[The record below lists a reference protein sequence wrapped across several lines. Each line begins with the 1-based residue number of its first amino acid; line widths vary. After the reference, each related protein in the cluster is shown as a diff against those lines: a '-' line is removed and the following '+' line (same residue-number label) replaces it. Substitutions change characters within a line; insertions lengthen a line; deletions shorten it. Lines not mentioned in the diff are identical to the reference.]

1 MAQLEGRPG
10 LGYAGAP
17 SRDGRTSEPG
27 LATALF
33 PRNLDSVQKLFVIL
47 AVLFALLLPTAAR
60 AQTAPEA
67 PGAAP
72 TAAPLPQSEAELA
85 RGLPILRIVVAGNRR
100 ITPEDVVTY
109 LRERTGQEFSPEV
122 LTQDVRE
129 LYASGF
135 FDDIEVDLERLQEGV
150 VLRFVVRERP
160 SVNAVTFEGNS
171 EIDKDDLKEG
181 VELKANTI
189 LSPPA
194 IRRSIQKI
202 RDMYAEKGYFLAEVG
217 SETVPQ
223 KNNEVEVK
231 FKIREQGQVSVKR
244 VTFIGN
250 ESISTDELRSL
261 MFIGNPGLLAF
272 GSGGP
277 FRQDAFERDIAVI
290 SAMYYD
296 RGFLAVSVSTPRV
309 MLTPDRTGIE
319 IAITIDE
326 GPRYKIRQLRVY
338 ERGEGGKEVEP
349 IGGRRNLR
357 MMVRAKA
364 GDYFN
369 RAALLEDLQ
378 AIRTLYR
385 DNGYANVDANPQTQL
400 DPATNE
406 VDVFVPVERGPL
418 VHFERIEVRGNGKT
432 RDKVIRRELEVYEG
446 GQFHETKLDKS
457 KRRVTALGY
466 FERVD
471 VSMEQGSAPDKMNV
485 YIEVAE
491 RPTGTFQVGAGFSSV
506 ENFIATA
513 QIQQAN
519 LFGNG
524 QSLSLQGQF
533 SSLRQL
539 VNIHFFEPYFLDS
552 KFNASIDLYDQQ
564 RYYRDF
570 AQASLGGGLTFGY
583 PLIEPELYA
592 SLSYTGEQDTVS
604 TDRAP
609 PLLGTSTSISVFQRL
624 PLANLFNDGFTSSL
638 RPGLTYD
645 TRDNRLFPTKGV
657 YVAASTEFAG
667 KYLGSENEFIRH
679 KITGRF
685 YYPLFWNFVLKLNTE
700 FGHVTSPSNDGVP
713 IFARFFLGGI
723 YDLRGFD
730 FRSVGPRLP
739 LTNST
744 DPNSLPIPNG
754 ANIGGNLQYFQNL
767 ELEFPIVESVGLKGV
782 LFTDAG
788 NAWNLEQNYCK
799 AASGIVNEVTSPC
812 FHGISSLARLR
823 TSYGFG
829 FRWFSPLGP
838 LRFEWG
844 YPFKPLSYEQA
855 SQFEFTIG
863 NFF

>member
-1 MAQLEGRPG
+1 MLKHFV
-10 LGYAGAP
+10 
-17 SRDGRTSEPG
+17 TF
-27 LATALF
+27 LA
-33 PRNLDSVQKLFVIL
+33 
-47 AVLFALLLPTAAR
+47 LFALLLPTRVR
-60 AQTAPEA
+60 AQEAESSAP
-67 PGAAP
+67 PQS
-72 TAAPLPQSEAELA
+72 TTPLPQSEAELA

-129 LYASGF
+129 LYGSGF
-135 FDDIEVDLERLQEGV
+135 FDDIEVDLERLEEGV

-160 SVNAVTFEGNS
+160 SVSAVTFEGNS
-171 EIDKDDLKEG
+171 EIEKDDLKEG

-202 RDMYAEKGYFLAEVG
+202 RDMYAEKGYFLAEVE

-261 MFIGNPGLLAF
+261 MFIGNPGILAF

-290 SAMYYD
+290 SALYYD
-296 RGFLAVSVSTPRV
+296 RGFLAVQVSTPRV

-319 IAITIDE
+319 ITITIDE

-357 MMVRAKA
+357 MMVRAKS

-378 AIRTLYR
+378 ALRTLYR
-385 DNGYANVDANPQTQL
+385 DHGYANVDANPQTQL

-406 VDVFVPVERGPL
+406 VDVIVPVERGPL
-418 VHFERIEVRGNGKT
+418 VHFERIEMRGNAKT

-446 GQFHETKLDKS
+446 GLFHETKLDKS

-552 KFNASIDLYDQQ
+552 KFNTSVDLYDQQ

-570 AQASLGGGLTFGY
+570 AQSSIGGSLTLGY

-592 SLSYTGEQDTVS
+592 SISYTGEVDKVS
-604 TDRAP
+604 TDQQP
-609 PLLGTSTSISVFQRL
+609 PLLGTSSYVSVFQRL
-624 PLANLFNDGFTSSL
+624 PLANLFNDGFTSSI

-645 TRDNRLFPTKGV
+645 TRDNRLFPSSGV
-657 YVAASTEFAG
+657 YLAASSELAT
-667 KYLGSENEFIRH
+667 KYLGSENQFIRN
-679 KITGRF
+679 KVTGRF
-685 YYPLFWNFVLKLNTE
+685 YYPLFWGFVAKLNTE
-700 FGHVTSPSNDGVP
+700 FGLVTSPSKEGVP

-723 YDLRGFD
+723 YDLRGFS

-739 LTNST
+739 LTSNTDVNSA
-744 DPNSLPIPNG
+744 PIPDG
-754 ANIGGNLQYFQNL
+754 ANIGGNLQYYQNL
-767 ELEFPIVESVGLKGV
+767 EIEFPIVDSVGLKGV
-782 LFTDAG
+782 IFTDAG
-788 NAWNLEQNYCK
+788 NAWNLEQNYCQGGNVVN
-799 AASGIVNEVTSPC
+799 AATNPC
-812 FHGISSLARLR
+812 FTASSLLNLR

-844 YPFKPLSYEQA
+844 YPFKPLSYEQS

>member
-1 MAQLEGRPG
+1 MRQ
-10 LGYAGAP
+10 
-17 SRDGRTSEPG
+17 
-27 LATALF
+27 
-33 PRNLDSVQKLFVIL
+33 LFVFL
-47 AVLFALLLPTAAR
+47 AALALLLSPLRAA
-60 AQTAPEA
+60 AQTAPDD
-67 PGAAP
+67 P
-72 TAAPLPQSEAELA
+72 TAGVSSAPPLPQGAAELA
-85 RGLPILRIVVAGNRR
+85 RGLPILRIVVSGNRR
-100 ITPEDVVTY
+100 ITSEDVLTY
-109 LRERTGQEFSPEV
+109 LRERPGQEFVPEI

-129 LYASGF
+129 LYGSGF
-135 FDDIEVDLERLQEGV
+135 FDDIEVDLERLEEGV
-150 VLRFVVRERP
+150 VLRFQVRERP
-160 SVNAVTFEGNS
+160 SVSAVKFEGNT
-171 EIDKDDLKEG
+171 EIDDDDLTEAI
-181 VELKANTI
+181 ELKASTI

-194 IRRSIQKI
+194 VRRSIQKI
-202 RDMYAEKGYFLAEVG
+202 RDLYAEKGYFLAEVE

-223 KNNEVEVK
+223 RNNEVEVK
-231 FKIREQGQVSVKR
+231 FKVREQSQVSVKR

-261 MFIGNPGLLAF
+261 MFIGNPGLMSF

-277 FRQDAFERDIAVI
+277 FRQDAFERDVAVI

-296 RGFLAVSVSTPRV
+296 RGFLAVAINTPRV

-319 IAITIDE
+319 IAITIEE
-326 GPRYKIRQLRVY
+326 GPRFKIRQLRVY
-338 ERGEGGKEVEP
+338 ERGEGGQEVEP

-357 MMVRAKA
+357 MMVQAKS

-385 DNGYANVDANPQTQL
+385 DHGYANVDANPQTQL

-406 VDVFVPVERGPL
+406 VDVIVPIERGPL
-418 VHFERIEVRGNGKT
+418 VRFQRIEMRGNGKT
-432 RDKVIRRELEVYEG
+432 RDKVIRRELEIAEG
-446 GQFHETKLDKS
+446 ELFSETKLERS

-471 VSMEQGSAPDKMNV
+471 ISMEQGSAPDKMNV
-485 YIEVAE
+485 YFEVAE

-552 KFNASIDLYDQQ
+552 RFSASIDLYDQQ

-570 AQASLGGGLTFGY
+570 SQASIGGGLTFGY
-583 PLIEPELYA
+583 PLISPELHA
-592 SLSYTGEQDTVS
+592 SIAYTAEMDEVS
-604 TDRAP
+604 TDSQP
-609 PLLGTSTSISVFQRL
+609 PLLGTSSSISVFQRL
-624 PLANLFNDGFTSSL
+624 PLANLFNDGFTSSI
-638 RPGLTYD
+638 RPGLTFD
-645 TRDNRLFPTKGV
+645 TRDNRLFPSSGI
-657 YVAASTEFAG
+657 YLSASTEFAG
-667 KYLGSENEFIRH
+667 SYLGSENEFIRH
-679 KITGRF
+679 KLTGRF
-685 YYPLFWNFVLKLNTE
+685 YYPLPWGFVAKLNSE
-700 FGHVTSPSNDGVP
+700 FGHVTSPSKEGVP

-723 YDLRGFD
+723 YDLRGFE

-739 LTNST
+739 LTSST
-744 DPNSLPIPNG
+744 DPNSPPISNG
-754 ANIGGNLQYFQNL
+754 ANIGGNLQYIQNL
-767 ELEFPIVESVGLKGV
+767 EIEFPIVESVGLKGV
-782 LFTDAG
+782 IFTDAG
-788 NAWNLEQNYCK
+788 NAWNLEENYCK
-799 AASGIVNEVTSPC
+799 AAHGIPHEATSPC
-812 FHGISSLARLR
+812 FDGLSSLARLR
-823 TSYGFG
+823 TSWGFG

-844 YPFKPLSYEQA
+844 YPFKPLPYEDSY
-855 SQFEFTIG
+855 QFEFTIG

>member
-1 MAQLEGRPG
+1 MLLSPRE
-10 LGYAGAP
+10 
-17 SRDGRTSEPG
+17 TSI
-27 LATALF
+27 
-33 PRNLDSVQKLFVIL
+33 SVQKLFVL
-47 AVLFALLLPTAAR
+47 FAAVFALLLPSAAR
-60 AQTAPEA
+60 AQAAPED
-67 PGAAP
+67 PGAAAP
-72 TAAPLPQSEAELA
+72 NAAPLPQSEGELA

-109 LRERTGQEFSPEV
+109 LRERSGQEFSPEV

-129 LYASGF
+129 LYGSGF
-135 FDDIEVDLERLQEGV
+135 FDDIEVDLERLEEGV

-171 EIDKDDLKEG
+171 EIEKDDLKEG

-202 RDMYAEKGYFLAEVG
+202 RDMYAEKGYFLAEVE

-231 FKIREQGQVSVKR
+231 FKIHEQGQVSVKR

-250 ESISTDELRSL
+250 ESIATDELRSL

-277 FRQDAFERDIAVI
+277 FRADAFERDIAVI

-296 RGFLAVSVSTPRV
+296 RGFLAVAVSTPRV

-319 IAITIDE
+319 IAITIEE

-338 ERGEGGKEVEP
+338 ERGEGGKEVDP
-349 IGGRRNLR
+349 IDGRRNLR
-357 MMVRAKA
+357 MMVRAKT

-385 DNGYANVDANPQTQL
+385 DHGYANVDANPQTQL

-406 VDVFVPVERGPL
+406 VDVIVPVERGPL
-418 VHFERIEVRGNGKT
+418 VHFERIEMRGNAKT

-446 GQFHETKLDKS
+446 GLFHETKLDRS

-471 VSMEQGSAPDKMNV
+471 ISMEQGSAPDKMNV

-539 VNIHFFEPYFLDS
+539 VNVHFFEPYFLDS

-570 AQASLGGGLTFGY
+570 SQASLGGGLTFGY

-592 SLSYTGEQDTVS
+592 SISYTGERDTVS
-604 TDRAP
+604 TDRQP
-609 PLLGTSTSISVFQRL
+609 PLLGTSSQISVFQRL
-624 PLANLFNDGFTSSL
+624 PLANLFNDGFTSSI

-645 TRDNRLFPTKGV
+645 TRDNRLFPTSGI
-657 YVAASTEFAG
+657 YLAASTELAG
-667 KYLGSENEFIRH
+667 KYLGSQNEFIRH
-679 KITGRF
+679 KFTGRF
-685 YYPLFWNFVLKLNTE
+685 YYPLFWGFVAKLNTE
-700 FGHVTSPSNDGVP
+700 FGHVTSPSHEGVP

-723 YDLRGFD
+723 YDLRGFE
-730 FRSVGPRLP
+730 FRSIGPRLP
-739 LTNST
+739 LTSST
-744 DPNSLPIPNG
+744 DPNSPPIQNG

-767 ELEFPIVESVGLKGV
+767 EIEFPIVESVGLKGV

-799 AASGIVNEVTSPC
+799 AAQGIVNEVTSPC
-812 FHGISSLARLR
+812 FHGLSSIANLR

>member
-1 MAQLEGRPG
+1 LLLSPRE
-10 LGYAGAP
+10 
-17 SRDGRTSEPG
+17 TSI
-27 LATALF
+27 
-33 PRNLDSVQKLFVIL
+33 SVQKLFVL
-47 AVLFALLLPTAAR
+47 FAALFALLLPTVAR
-60 AQTAPEA
+60 AQAAPEDS
-67 PGAAP
+67 GAAAAAAP
-72 TAAPLPQSEAELA
+72 NAAPLPQSEGELA
-85 RGLPILRIVVAGNRR
+85 RGLPILRIVVTGNRR

-109 LRERTGQEFSPEV
+109 LRERSGQEFSPEV

-129 LYASGF
+129 LYGSGF
-135 FDDIEVDLERLQEGV
+135 FDDIEVDLERLEEGG

-160 SVNAVTFEGNS
+160 SVNAVSFEGNS
-171 EIDKDDLKEG
+171 EIEKDDLKEG
-181 VELKANTI
+181 IELKANTI

-202 RDMYAEKGYFLAEVG
+202 RDMYAEKGFFLAEVE

-231 FKIREQGQVSVKR
+231 FKIHEQGQVSVKR

-250 ESISTDELRSL
+250 ESIATEELRSL

-277 FRQDAFERDIAVI
+277 FRADAFERDIAVI

-296 RGFLAVSVSTPRV
+296 RGFLAVAVSTPRV

-319 IAITIDE
+319 IAITIEE

-357 MMVRAKA
+357 MMVRAKS

-385 DNGYANVDANPQTQL
+385 DHGYANVDANPQTQL

-406 VDVFVPVERGPL
+406 VDVVVPVERGPL
-418 VHFERIEVRGNGKT
+418 VHFERIEMRGNAKT

-446 GQFHETKLDKS
+446 GLFHETKLDRS

-539 VNIHFFEPYFLDS
+539 INVHFFEPYFLDS

-570 AQASLGGGLTFGY
+570 AQASLGGGVTLGY

-592 SLSYTGEQDTVS
+592 SVSYTGERDTVS
-604 TDRAP
+604 TDRQP
-609 PLLGTSTSISVFQRL
+609 PLLGTNSQISVFQRL
-624 PLANLFNDGFTSSL
+624 PLANLFNDGITSSI

-645 TRDNRLFPTKGV
+645 SRDNRLFPTSGI
-657 YVAASTEFAG
+657 YLAASTEFAT
-667 KYLGSENEFIRH
+667 KYLGSQNEFIRH
-679 KITGRF
+679 KFTGRF
-685 YYPLFWNFVLKLNTE
+685 YYPLFWGFVAKLNTE
-700 FGHVTSPSNDGVP
+700 FGHVTSPSSEGVP

-723 YDLRGFD
+723 YDVRGFE
-730 FRSVGPRLP
+730 FRSIGPRLP
-739 LTNST
+739 LTSST
-744 DPNSLPIPNG
+744 DPNSPPIPNG

-767 ELEFPIVESVGLKGV
+767 EIEFPIVESVGLKGV

-799 AASGIVNEVTSPC
+799 AAQGIVNEVTSPC
-812 FHGISSLARLR
+812 FRGLSSLASLR

-844 YPFKPLSYEQA
+844 YPFKRLSYEQA

>member
-1 MAQLEGRPG
+1 MTQLEGRAG

-17 SRDGRTSEPG
+17 PRNRGASAPH
-27 LATALF
+27 LATAVF
-33 PRNLDSVQKLFVIL
+33 PRNLDSVQKLVALL

-60 AQTAPEA
+60 AQGLPEA
-67 PGAAP
+67 PG
-72 TAAPLPQSEAELA
+72 TAQPPAPLPQSEAELA

-129 LYASGF
+129 LYGSGF

-150 VLRFVVRERP
+150 ILRFVVRERP
-160 SVNAVTFEGNS
+160 SVNAVTFEGND

-181 VELKANTI
+181 IELKANTI

-202 RDMYAEKGYFLAEVG
+202 RDMYAEKGYFLAEVE

-250 ESISTDELRSL
+250 ESISTEELRSL

-296 RGFLAVSVSTPRV
+296 RGFLAVAVSTPRV

-319 IAITIDE
+319 ITITIDE

-338 ERGEGGKEVEP
+338 ERGEDGKEVEP

-406 VDVFVPVERGPL
+406 VDVFVPVVRGPL

-432 RDKVIRRELEVYEG
+432 RDKVIRRELEVFEG
-446 GQFHETKLDKS
+446 GLFHETKLDKS

-471 VSMEQGSAPDKMNV
+471 ISMEQGSAPDKMNV
-485 YIEVAE
+485 YVEVAE

-539 VNIHFFEPYFLDS
+539 VNISFFEPYFLDS
-552 KFNASIDLYDQQ
+552 LFNASINLYDQQ

-570 AQASLGGGLTFGY
+570 AQASLGGSVTLGY
-583 PLIEPELYA
+583 PLIAPELYA
-592 SLSYTGEQDTVS
+592 SISYTASRDTVS

-609 PLLGTSTSISVFQRL
+609 PLLGTTSSISVFQRL
-624 PLANLFNDGFTSSL
+624 PLANLFNDGFTSSI
-638 RPGLTYD
+638 RPGLTFD
-645 TRDNRLFPTKGV
+645 TRDNRLFPTKGI
-657 YVAASTEFAG
+657 YVSASTEFAG

-679 KITGRF
+679 KVTGRF
-685 YYPLFWNFVLKLNTE
+685 YYPVFWNFVLKLNTE
-700 FGHVTSPSNDGVP
+700 FGHVTSPSQDGVP

-730 FRSVGPRLP
+730 FRSIGPRLP
-739 LTNST
+739 LTGST
-744 DPNSLPIPNG
+744 DPNSAPITNG
-754 ANIGGNLQYFQNL
+754 ANIGGNLQYYQNL

-788 NAWNLEQNYCK
+788 NAWNLEENYCR

-812 FHGISSLARLR
+812 FHGVSSLKNLR

>member
-1 MAQLEGRPG
+1 VL
-10 LGYAGAP
+10 
-17 SRDGRTSEPG
+17 
-27 LATALF
+27 
-33 PRNLDSVQKLFVIL
+33 KLFVTF
-47 AVLFALLLPTAAR
+47 AALFALLLPTVAR

-67 PGAAP
+67 PGGGAP
-72 TAAPLPQSEAELA
+72 TGAPLRQSEAELA

-129 LYASGF
+129 LYGSGF
-135 FDDIEVDLERLQEGV
+135 FDDIEVDLERLEEGV

-171 EIDKDDLKEG
+171 ELDKDDLKEG

-202 RDMYAEKGYFLAEVG
+202 RDMYAEKGFFLAEVE

-250 ESISTDELRSL
+250 ESIPTEELRSL

-290 SAMYYD
+290 SATYYD
-296 RGFLAVSVSTPRV
+296 RGFLAVTVSTPRV

-319 IAITIDE
+319 IAITIEE

-349 IGGRRNLR
+349 IGGRRDLR
-357 MMVRAKA
+357 MMVRAKT

-406 VDVFVPVERGPL
+406 VDVIVPVERGPL
-418 VHFERIEVRGNGKT
+418 VRFERIEMRGNGKT
-432 RDKVIRRELEVYEG
+432 RDKVIRRELEVFEG
-446 GQFHETKLDKS
+446 GLFHESKLEKS

-471 VSMEQGSAPDKMNV
+471 VSMEQGSAPDRMNV

-539 VNIHFFEPYFLDS
+539 VNINFFEPYFLDS
-552 KFNASIDLYDQQ
+552 KFNASISLYDQQ

-570 AQASLGGGLTFGY
+570 AQASLGGSVTLGY
-583 PLIEPELYA
+583 PLIAPELYA
-592 SLSYTGEQDTVS
+592 SISYTGSRDTVS
-604 TDRAP
+604 TDRQP

-645 TRDNRLFPTKGV
+645 TRDNRLFPTSGV
-657 YVAASTEFAG
+657 YISASTEFAG

-679 KITGRF
+679 KVTGRF
-685 YYPLFWNFVLKLNTE
+685 YYPIGFAGLVLKLNTE
-700 FGHVTSPSNDGVP
+700 FGHVTSPSREGVP

-723 YDLRGFD
+723 YDLRGFS

-739 LTNST
+739 LTAST
-744 DPNSLPIPNG
+744 DPNSLPIGNG
-754 ANIGGNLQYFQNL
+754 ANIGGNLQYYQNL

-799 AASGIVNEVTSPC
+799 AAQGVVDDATSPC
-812 FHGISSLARLR
+812 FHGISSIKNLR

-844 YPFKPLSYEQA
+844 YPFKPLSYEEA

>member
-1 MAQLEGRPG
+1 MPEDPSAN
-10 LGYAGAP
+10 GATGP
-17 SRDGRTSEPG
+17 
-27 LATALF
+27 
-33 PRNLDSVQKLFVIL
+33 N
-47 AVLFALLLPTAAR
+47 
-60 AQTAPEA
+60 
-67 PGAAP
+67 
-72 TAAPLPQSEAELA
+72 AAPLPQSEGELA
-85 RGLPILRIVVAGNRR
+85 RGLPILRIVVTGNRR

-109 LRERTGQEFSPEV
+109 LRERSGQEFSPEV

-135 FDDIEVDLERLQEGV
+135 FDDIEVDLERLQDGV

-160 SVNAVTFEGNS
+160 SVNAVTFEGNT
-171 EIDKDDLKEG
+171 EIEKDDLRDG

-202 RDMYAEKGYFLAEVG
+202 RDMYAEKGFFLAEVE

-250 ESISTDELRSL
+250 ESIPTEELRSL
-261 MFIGNPGLLAF
+261 MFIGNPGIFAF

-296 RGFLAVSVSTPRV
+296 RGFLAVAVSTPRV

-319 IAITIDE
+319 IVITIEE
-326 GPRYKIRQLRVY
+326 GPRYKIRQLRVF
-338 ERGEGGKEVEP
+338 ERGEGGKEVDP

-357 MMVRAKA
+357 MMVRAKS

-378 AIRTLYR
+378 AIRTMYR
-385 DNGYANVDANPQTQL
+385 DHGYANVDANPQTQL

-406 VDVFVPVERGPL
+406 VDVIVPVDRGPL
-418 VHFERIEVRGNGKT
+418 VHFERIEMRGNAKT
-432 RDKVIRRELEVYEG
+432 RDKVIRRELEVFEG
-446 GQFHETKLDKS
+446 GLFNETNLERS

-539 VNIHFFEPYFLDS
+539 INLHFFEPYFLDS
-552 KFNASIDLYDQQ
+552 KFNASIDLYNQQ

-570 AQASLGGGLTFGY
+570 AQASVGGGLTFGY
-583 PLIEPELYA
+583 PLIAPRLYA
-592 SLSYTGEQDTVS
+592 NVTYTGEMDTVS
-604 TDRAP
+604 TDRQP
-609 PLLGTSTSISVFQRL
+609 PLLGTSSQISVFQRL
-624 PLANLFNDGFTSSL
+624 PLANLFNDGFTSSV
-638 RPGLTYD
+638 RPGLTFD
-645 TRDNRLFPTKGV
+645 TRDNRLFPTSGI
-657 YVAASTEFAG
+657 YLAASTEFAG
-667 KYLGSENEFIRH
+667 KYLGSENEFVRH
-679 KITGRF
+679 KFTGRF
-685 YYPLFWNFVLKLNTE
+685 YYPLFWGFVAKLNTE
-700 FGHVTSPSNDGVP
+700 FGHVTSPSNKGVP
-713 IFARFFLGGI
+713 IFARFYLGGI
-723 YDLRGFD
+723 YDLRGFE

-739 LTNST
+739 LTSST
-744 DPNSLPIPNG
+744 DPNSPPISNG

-767 ELEFPIVESVGLKGV
+767 EIEFPIVESVGLKGV

-788 NAWNLEQNYCK
+788 NSWNLEQNYCR
-799 AASGIVNEVTSPC
+799 AAQGVINEETSPC
-812 FHGISSLARLR
+812 FRGLSSIRNLR

-844 YPFKPLSYEQA
+844 YPFKPLSYERA

>member
-1 MAQLEGRPG
+1 LRAALVWANAGR
-10 LGYAGAP
+10 LFA
-17 SRDGRTSEPG
+17 
-27 LATALF
+27 ALP
-33 PRNLDSVQKLFVIL
+33 PRNLDSVLKLFVIF
-47 AVLFALLLPTAAR
+47 AALFAWLLPARAR
-60 AQTAPEA
+60 AQVAPES
-67 PGAAP
+67 PGSAANNV
-72 TAAPLPQSEAELA
+72 APLPQSEAELA

-109 LRERTGQEFSPEV
+109 LRERQGQEFSPEV

-129 LYASGF
+129 LYGSGF
-135 FDDIEVDLERLQEGV
+135 FDDIEVDLERLEEGV

-160 SVNAVTFEGNS
+160 SVNAVTFDGNS
-171 EIDKDDLKEG
+171 ELDKDDLKEG
-181 VELKANTI
+181 IELKTNTI

-202 RDMYAEKGYFLAEVG
+202 RDMYAEKGYFLAEVE
-217 SETVPQ
+217 SETIPQ

-250 ESISTDELRSL
+250 DSIPTEELRSL
-261 MFIGNPGLLAF
+261 MFIGNPGFFAF

-290 SAMYYD
+290 SATYYD
-296 RGFLAVSVSTPRV
+296 RGFLAAQVSTPRV

-319 IAITIDE
+319 LTVTIDE

-338 ERGEGGKEVEP
+338 ERGDGGKEVEP

-357 MMVRAKA
+357 MMVRAKS

-385 DNGYANVDANPQTQL
+385 DNGFANVDANPQTQL

-406 VDVFVPVERGPL
+406 VDVIVPVDRGPL

-446 GQFHETKLDKS
+446 GQFHETKLEKS

-471 VSMEQGSAPDKMNV
+471 VSTEQGSAPDKMNV

-513 QIQQAN
+513 QVQQAN

-552 KFNASIDLYDQQ
+552 RFNASIDLYDQQ

-570 AQASLGGGLTFGY
+570 AQASLGGGVTLGY

-592 SLSYTGEQDTVS
+592 SISYTAERDTVS

-609 PLLGTSTSISVFQRL
+609 ALLGTSSSISVFQRL

-645 TRDNRLFPTKGV
+645 TRDNRLFPTSGV
-657 YVAASTEFAG
+657 YLSASTELAG
-667 KYLGSENEFIRH
+667 KYLGSENQFVRH
-679 KITGRF
+679 RATGRF
-685 YYPLFWNFVLKLNTE
+685 YYPIGFAGLVLKLNTE
-700 FGHVTSPSNDGVP
+700 FGHVTSPSQSGVP

-723 YDLRGFD
+723 YDVRGFQ
-730 FRSVGPRLP
+730 FRSIGPRLP
-739 LTNST
+739 LTSAT
-744 DPNSLPIPNG
+744 DPNSAPISNG
-754 ANIGGNLQYFQNL
+754 ANIGGNLQYYQNL

-788 NAWNLEQNYCK
+788 NAWNLEQNYCR
-799 AASGIVNEVTSPC
+799 AASGVVDEVTSPC
-812 FHGISSLARLR
+812 FHGISSLAKLR

-844 YPFKPLSYEQA
+844 YPFKPLSYEQS

>member
-1 MAQLEGRPG
+1 MLLSPRE
-10 LGYAGAP
+10 
-17 SRDGRTSEPG
+17 TSI
-27 LATALF
+27 
-33 PRNLDSVQKLFVIL
+33 SVQKLFVLL
-47 AVLFALLLPTAAR
+47 AVFFALLLPSAAR
-60 AQTAPEA
+60 AQA
-67 PGAAP
+67 PGDPGAGGPAP
-72 TAAPLPQSEAELA
+72 NVAPLPQSEGELA
-85 RGLPILRIVVAGNRR
+85 RGLPILKIVVAGNRR

-109 LRERTGQEFSPEV
+109 LRERQGQEFSPEV

-129 LYASGF
+129 LYGSGF

-150 VLRFVVRERP
+150 ILRFVVRERP
-160 SVNAVTFEGNS
+160 SVSAVTFEGNS
-171 EIDKDDLKEG
+171 EIENDDLKEG

-202 RDMYAEKGYFLAEVG
+202 RDMYAEKGFFLAEVE

-231 FKIREQGQVSVKR
+231 FQIREQGQVSVKR

-261 MFIGNPGLLAF
+261 MFIGNPGIMAF

-296 RGFLAVSVSTPRV
+296 RGFLAVSVATPRI
-309 MLTPDRTGIE
+309 MLTPDRSGIE
-319 IAITIDE
+319 ITITIEE

-357 MMVRAKA
+357 MMVRAKT

-378 AIRTLYR
+378 ALRTLYR
-385 DNGYANVDANPQTQL
+385 DHGYANVDANPQTQL

-406 VDVFVPVERGPL
+406 VDVIVPVERGPL
-418 VHFERIEVRGNGKT
+418 VYFERIEMRGNGKT

-446 GQFHETKLDKS
+446 GLFHETKLEKS

-592 SLSYTGEQDTVS
+592 SIAYTGEQDTVS
-604 TDRAP
+604 TDRQP
-609 PLLGTSTSISVFQRL
+609 PLLGTSSNISVFQRL
-624 PLANLFNDGFTSSL
+624 PLANLFNDGFTSSI

-645 TRDNRLFPTKGV
+645 TRDNRLFPTSGI
-657 YVAASTEFAG
+657 YLSASTELAG
-667 KYLGSENEFIRH
+667 KYLGSENEFVRH
-679 KITGRF
+679 KFTGRF
-685 YYPLFWNFVLKLNTE
+685 YYPLFWGIVAKLNTE
-700 FGHVTSPSNDGVP
+700 FGHVTSPSNEGVP

-723 YDLRGFD
+723 YDLRGFE

-739 LTNST
+739 LTSST
-744 DPNSLPIPNG
+744 DPNSPPIQNG

-799 AASGIVNEVTSPC
+799 AAQGVINEETSPC
-812 FHGISSLARLR
+812 FRGLSSIANLR

>member
-1 MAQLEGRPG
+1 LLLSPRE
-10 LGYAGAP
+10 
-17 SRDGRTSEPG
+17 TSI
-27 LATALF
+27 
-33 PRNLDSVQKLFVIL
+33 SVQKLFVL
-47 AVLFALLLPTAAR
+47 FAVLFALLLPTAAR
-60 AQTAPEA
+60 AQDVAA
-67 PGAAP
+67 DPGAAP
-72 TAAPLPQSEAELA
+72 NVAPLPQSEGELA

-109 LRERTGQEFSPEV
+109 LRERQGQEFSPEV

-129 LYASGF
+129 LYGSGF
-135 FDDIEVDLERLQEGV
+135 FDDIEVDLERTQEGV

-171 EIDKDDLKEG
+171 EIENDDLKEG
-181 VELKANTI
+181 IELKANTI

-202 RDMYAEKGYFLAEVG
+202 RDMYAEKGFFLAEVE

-250 ESISTDELRSL
+250 ESIATDELRSL
-261 MFIGNPGLLAF
+261 MFIGNPGILAF

-296 RGFLAVSVSTPRV
+296 RGFLAVTVSTPRI
-309 MLTPDRTGIE
+309 MLTPDRSGIE
-319 IAITIDE
+319 ITITIDE

-338 ERGEGGKEVEP
+338 ERGEGGKEVDP

-357 MMVRAKA
+357 MMVRAKS

-378 AIRTLYR
+378 AIRTMYR
-385 DNGYANVDANPQTQL
+385 DHGYANVDANPQTQL

-406 VDVFVPVERGPL
+406 VDVIVPVERGPL
-418 VHFERIEVRGNGKT
+418 VHFERIEMRGNGKT
-432 RDKVIRRELEVYEG
+432 RDKVIRRELEVFEG
-446 GQFHETKLDKS
+446 GLFHETNLDRS

-539 VNIHFFEPYFLDS
+539 INVHFFEPYFLDS

-570 AQASLGGGLTFGY
+570 AQASVGGGLTFGY

-592 SLSYTGEQDTVS
+592 SVAYTGEMDTVS
-604 TDRAP
+604 TDSQP
-609 PLLGTSTSISVFQRL
+609 PLLGTSSNVSVFQRL
-624 PLANLFNDGFTSSL
+624 PLANLFNDGFTSSI

-645 TRDNRLFPTKGV
+645 SRDNRLFPTSGI
-657 YVAASTEFAG
+657 YLAASTELAG
-667 KYLGSENEFIRH
+667 KYLGSQNEFVRH
-679 KITGRF
+679 KFTGRF
-685 YYPLFWNFVLKLNTE
+685 YYPLFWGFVAKLNTE
-700 FGHVTSPSNDGVP
+700 FGHVTSPSNEGVP

-723 YDLRGFD
+723 YDLRGFE

-739 LTNST
+739 LTSST
-744 DPNSLPIPNG
+744 DPNSPPITNG

-799 AASGIVNEVTSPC
+799 AAQGIVNEVTSPC
-812 FHGISSLARLR
+812 FHGLSSLADLR

>member
-1 MAQLEGRPG
+1 ML
-10 LGYAGAP
+10 
-17 SRDGRTSEPG
+17 
-27 LATALF
+27 
-33 PRNLDSVQKLFVIL
+33 KLFVTIL
-47 AVLFALLLPTAAR
+47 ALFALLLPTAAR
-60 AQTAPEA
+60 AQEA
-67 PGAAP
+67 EPGAAAP
-72 TAAPLPQSEAELA
+72 SGAPLPQSEAELA

-109 LRERTGQEFSPEV
+109 LRERTGQEFSPDA

-135 FDDIEVDLERLQEGV
+135 FDDIEVDLERLEEGV

-171 EIDKDDLKEG
+171 DIDKDDLKEG

-202 RDMYAEKGYFLAEVG
+202 RDMYAEKGYFLAEVE
-217 SETVPQ
+217 SETIPQ

-250 ESISTDELRSL
+250 ESVSDSELRSL

-290 SAMYYD
+290 SALYYD
-296 RGFLAVSVSTPRV
+296 RGYLAVQVSTPRV

-319 IAITIDE
+319 ITITIEE

-357 MMVRAKA
+357 MMVRAKS
-364 GDYFN
+364 GDFFN

-378 AIRTLYR
+378 ALRTLYR
-385 DNGYANVDANPQTQL
+385 DHGYANVDANPQTQL

-406 VDVFVPVERGPL
+406 VDVIVPVERGPL
-418 VHFERIEVRGNGKT
+418 VHFERIEMRGNAKT
-432 RDKVIRRELEVYEG
+432 RDKVIRRELEVFEG
-446 GQFHETKLDKS
+446 GQFHESKLEKS
-457 KRRVTALGY
+457 KRRVNALGY

-570 AQASLGGGLTFGY
+570 SQASLGGGLTFGY

-592 SLSYTGEQDTVS
+592 SISYTGEMDKVS
-604 TDRAP
+604 TDRQP
-609 PLLGTSTSISVFQRL
+609 PLLGTSSYVSVFQRL
-624 PLANLFNDGFTSSL
+624 PLANLFNDGFTSSI

-645 TRDNRLFPTKGV
+645 TRDNRLFPTSGI
-657 YVAASTEFAG
+657 YLSASTELAT
-667 KYLGSENEFIRH
+667 KYLGSENQFIRH
-679 KITGRF
+679 KLTGRF
-685 YYPLFWNFVLKLNTE
+685 YYPLFWSFVLKLNSE
-700 FGHVTSPSNDGVP
+700 FGHVTSPSREGVP

-723 YDLRGFD
+723 YDLRGFE
-730 FRSVGPRLP
+730 FRSIGPRLP
-739 LTNST
+739 LTSST
-744 DPNSLPIPNG
+744 DPNSPPILNG
-754 ANIGGNLQYFQNL
+754 ANIGGNLQYYQNL
-767 ELEFPIVESVGLKGV
+767 EIEFPIVEAVGLKGV
-782 LFTDAG
+782 IFTDAG

-799 AASGIVNEVTSPC
+799 AAANAINAVTSPC
-812 FHGISSLARLR
+812 FTMASLANLR

>member
-1 MAQLEGRPG
+1 ML
-10 LGYAGAP
+10 
-17 SRDGRTSEPG
+17 
-27 LATALF
+27 
-33 PRNLDSVQKLFVIL
+33 KLFVTF
-47 AVLFALLLPTAAR
+47 AALFALFLPTAAR
-60 AQTAPEA
+60 AQTAPESTA
-67 PGAAP
+67 PH
-72 TAAPLPQSEAELA
+72 AAPLPQSEAELA

-100 ITPEDVVTY
+100 VTQDDLVTY
-109 LRERTGQEFSPEV
+109 LRERSGQEFSPEV

-129 LYASGF
+129 LYGSGF
-135 FDDIEVDLERLQEGV
+135 FDDIEVDLERQEEGV

-171 EIDKDDLKEG
+171 ELDKDDLRDG
-181 VELKANTI
+181 IELKANTI

-202 RDMYAEKGYFLAEVG
+202 RDMYAEKGYFLAEVE
-217 SETVPQ
+217 SETIAQ
-223 KNNEVEVK
+223 KDNEVEVK

-261 MFIGNPGLLAF
+261 MFIGNPGILAF

-277 FRQDAFERDIAVI
+277 FRQDAFERDVAVI

-296 RGFLAVSVSTPRV
+296 RGFLAVTVSTPRV
-309 MLTPDRTGIE
+309 MLTPDRSGIE

-338 ERGEGGKEVEP
+338 DRGEGGKEIDP

-357 MMVRAKA
+357 MMVRAKS
-364 GDYFN
+364 GDFFN

-385 DNGYANVDANPQTQL
+385 DHGYANVDANPQTQL
-400 DPATNE
+400 DPATSE
-406 VDVFVPVERGPL
+406 VDVIVPVERGPL
-418 VHFERIEVRGNGKT
+418 VHFERIEMRGNGKT

-446 GQFHETKLDKS
+446 ALFHETKLERS

-471 VSMEQGSAPDKMNV
+471 ISMEQGSAPDKMNV

-539 VNIHFFEPYFLDS
+539 VNIHFLEPYFLDS

-570 AQASLGGGLTFGY
+570 AQASVGGGLTFGY
-583 PLIEPELYA
+583 PLLEPELYA
-592 SLSYTGEQDTVS
+592 SLSYTGEMDTVS
-604 TDRAP
+604 TDRQP
-609 PLLGTSTSISVFQRL
+609 PLLGTSSNVSVFQRL
-624 PLANLFNDGFTSSL
+624 PLANLFNDGFTSSI

-645 TRDNRLFPTKGV
+645 SRDNRLFPTSGV
-657 YVAASTEFAG
+657 YLSASTELAT

-679 KITGRF
+679 KVTGRF
-685 YYPLFWNFVLKLNTE
+685 YYPLFWGFVAKLNTE
-700 FGHVTSPSNDGVP
+700 FGHVTSPSNEGVP

-723 YDLRGFD
+723 YDVRGFQ
-730 FRSVGPRLP
+730 FRSIGPRLP
-739 LTNST
+739 LTTST
-744 DPNSLPIPNG
+744 DPNSPPITNG
-754 ANIGGNLQYFQNL
+754 ANLGGNLQYFQNL
-767 ELEFPIVESVGLKGV
+767 EIEFPIVESVGLKGV

-788 NAWNLEQNYCK
+788 NAWNLEQNYCR
-799 AASGIVNEVTSPC
+799 AAHATPDAVTSPC
-812 FHGISSLARLR
+812 FDGIKSLTRLR

>member
-1 MAQLEGRPG
+1 MLLSPRE
-10 LGYAGAP
+10 
-17 SRDGRTSEPG
+17 TSI
-27 LATALF
+27 
-33 PRNLDSVQKLFVIL
+33 SVQKLFVLL
-47 AVLFALLLPTAAR
+47 AVLFALLLPSAAR
-60 AQTAPEA
+60 AQAAPEDPSA
-67 PGAAP
+67 AGAAAP
-72 TAAPLPQSEAELA
+72 NVTPLPQSEGELA

-109 LRERTGQEFSPEV
+109 LRERSGQEFSPEV

-129 LYASGF
+129 LYGSGF
-135 FDDIEVDLERLQEGV
+135 FDDIEVDLERLQDGV

-160 SVNAVTFEGNS
+160 SVNAVSFEGNS
-171 EIDKDDLKEG
+171 EIEKDDLKEG

-202 RDMYAEKGYFLAEVG
+202 RDMYAEKGFFLAEVE
-217 SETVPQ
+217 SETIPQ

-261 MFIGNPGLLAF
+261 MFIGNPGILAF

-296 RGFLAVSVSTPRV
+296 RGFLAVAVSTPRV
-309 MLTPDRTGIE
+309 MLTPDRSGIE
-319 IAITIDE
+319 IAIAIEE

-338 ERGEGGKEVEP
+338 ERGEGGKEVDP

-357 MMVRAKA
+357 MMVRAKT

-378 AIRTLYR
+378 AIRTMYR
-385 DNGYANVDANPQTQL
+385 DHGYANVDANPQTQL

-406 VDVFVPVERGPL
+406 VDVIVPVERGPL
-418 VHFERIEVRGNGKT
+418 VHFERIEMRGNGKT
-432 RDKVIRRELEVYEG
+432 RDKVIRRELEVFEG
-446 GQFHETKLDKS
+446 ALFHETKLERS

-552 KFNASIDLYDQQ
+552 KFNTSIDLYDQQ
-564 RYYRDF
+564 RYYTDF
-570 AQASLGGGLTFGY
+570 AQASLGGSLTLGY
-583 PLIEPELYA
+583 PLIEPELFA
-592 SLSYTGEQDTVS
+592 SIAYTGELDEVS
-604 TDRAP
+604 TDRQP
-609 PLLGTSTSISVFQRL
+609 PLLGTSSNISVFQRL
-624 PLANLFNDGFTSSL
+624 PLANLFNDGFTSSI

-645 TRDNRLFPTKGV
+645 SRDNRLFPTSGI
-657 YVAASTEFAG
+657 YLAASTELAG

-679 KITGRF
+679 KFTGRF
-685 YYPLFWNFVLKLNTE
+685 YYPLFWGVVAKLNTE

-723 YDLRGFD
+723 YDLRGFE

-739 LTNST
+739 LTTST
-744 DPNSLPIPNG
+744 DPNSNPYPNG

-799 AASGIVNEVTSPC
+799 AAQGVINEETSPC
-812 FHGISSLARLR
+812 FRGLASIKNLR

-844 YPFKPLSYEQA
+844 YPFNPLSYEEA

>member
-1 MAQLEGRPG
+1 
-10 LGYAGAP
+10 
-17 SRDGRTSEPG
+17 
-27 LATALF
+27 
-33 PRNLDSVQKLFVIL
+33 VQKLVVTL
-47 AVLFALLLPTAAR
+47 AVLFALLLPSAAR
-60 AQTAPEA
+60 AQGLPEA
-67 PGAAP
+67 PGSTP
-72 TAAPLPQSEAELA
+72 SAAPLPQSEAELA

-129 LYASGF
+129 LYGSGF

-160 SVNAVTFEGNS
+160 SVNAVTFEGNE

-181 VELKANTI
+181 IELKANTI

-202 RDMYAEKGYFLAEVG
+202 RDLYAEKGYFLAEVE

-250 ESISTDELRSL
+250 ESIPTEELRSL

-338 ERGEGGKEVEP
+338 ERGEDGKEVDP

-378 AIRTLYR
+378 TIRTLYR

-406 VDVFVPVERGPL
+406 VDVFVPVVRGPL
-418 VHFERIEVRGNGKT
+418 VRFERIEVRGNGKT
-432 RDKVIRRELEVYEG
+432 RDKVIRRELEVFEG
-446 GQFHETKLDKS
+446 GLFHESKLDKS

-471 VSMEQGSAPDKMNV
+471 VSMEQGSAPDRMNV

-513 QIQQAN
+513 QVQQAN

-539 VNIHFFEPYFLDS
+539 VNISFFEPYFLDS
-552 KFNASIDLYDQQ
+552 KFNANINLYDQQ

-570 AQASLGGGLTFGY
+570 AQASLGGSFTLGY
-583 PLIEPELYA
+583 PLIAPELYA
-592 SLSYTGEQDTVS
+592 SVTYTASRDTVS

-609 PLLGTSTSISVFQRL
+609 ALLGTNTSISVFQRL
-624 PLANLFNDGFTSSL
+624 PLSNLFNDGFTSSI
-638 RPGLTYD
+638 RPGMTFD
-645 TRDNRLFPTKGV
+645 TRDNRLFPTKGI

-685 YYPLFWNFVLKLNTE
+685 YYPVFWSFVLKLNTE
-700 FGHVTSPSNDGVP
+700 FGHVMSPSQDGVP

-723 YDLRGFD
+723 YDVRGFD
-730 FRSVGPRLP
+730 FRSIGPRLP
-739 LTNST
+739 LTGAT
-744 DPNSLPIPNG
+744 DPNSLPINNG
-754 ANIGGNLQYFQNL
+754 ANIGGNLQYYQNL

-788 NAWNLEQNYCK
+788 NAWNLEENYCR

-812 FHGISSLARLR
+812 FQGISSLKNLR

-844 YPFKPLSYEQA
+844 YPFDPLSYEQR
-855 SQFEFTIG
+855 SKFEFTIG

>member
-1 MAQLEGRPG
+1 LLLSPRE
-10 LGYAGAP
+10 
-17 SRDGRTSEPG
+17 TSI
-27 LATALF
+27 
-33 PRNLDSVQKLFVIL
+33 SVQKLFVL
-47 AVLFALLLPTAAR
+47 FAVLFALLLPTAAR
-60 AQTAPEA
+60 AQDVAA
-67 PGAAP
+67 DPGAAP
-72 TAAPLPQSEAELA
+72 NVAPLPQSEGELA

-109 LRERTGQEFSPEV
+109 LRERQGQEFSPEV

-129 LYASGF
+129 LYGSGF
-135 FDDIEVDLERLQEGV
+135 FDDIEVDLERTQEGV

-171 EIDKDDLKEG
+171 EIENDDLKEG
-181 VELKANTI
+181 IELKANTI

-202 RDMYAEKGYFLAEVG
+202 RDMYAEKGFFLAEVE

-250 ESISTDELRSL
+250 ESIATDELRSL
-261 MFIGNPGLLAF
+261 MFIGNPGILAF

-296 RGFLAVSVSTPRV
+296 RGFLAVTVSTPRI
-309 MLTPDRTGIE
+309 MLTPDRSGIE
-319 IAITIDE
+319 ITITIDE

-338 ERGEGGKEVEP
+338 ERGEGGKEVDP

-357 MMVRAKA
+357 MMVRAKS

-378 AIRTLYR
+378 AIRTMYR
-385 DNGYANVDANPQTQL
+385 DHGYANVDANPQTQL

-406 VDVFVPVERGPL
+406 VDVIVPVERGPL
-418 VHFERIEVRGNGKT
+418 VHFERIEMRGNGKT
-432 RDKVIRRELEVYEG
+432 RDKVIRRELEVFEG
-446 GQFHETKLDKS
+446 GLFHETNLDRS

-539 VNIHFFEPYFLDS
+539 INVHFFEPYFLDS

-570 AQASLGGGLTFGY
+570 AQASVGGGLTFGY

-592 SLSYTGEQDTVS
+592 SVAYTGEMDTVS
-604 TDRAP
+604 TDSQP
-609 PLLGTSTSISVFQRL
+609 PLLGTSSNVSVFQRL
-624 PLANLFNDGFTSSL
+624 PLANLFNDGFTSSI

-645 TRDNRLFPTKGV
+645 SRDNRLFPTSGI
-657 YVAASTEFAG
+657 YLAASTELAG
-667 KYLGSENEFIRH
+667 KYLGSQNEFIRH
-679 KITGRF
+679 KFTGRF
-685 YYPLFWNFVLKLNTE
+685 YYPLFWGFVAKLNTE
-700 FGHVTSPSNDGVP
+700 FGHVTSPSSEGVP

-723 YDLRGFD
+723 YDLRGFE

-739 LTNST
+739 LTSST
-744 DPNSLPIPNG
+744 DPNSPPITNG

-799 AASGIVNEVTSPC
+799 AAQGIINEVTSPC
-812 FHGISSLARLR
+812 FHGLSSLADLR

>member
-1 MAQLEGRPG
+1 LLLSPRE
-10 LGYAGAP
+10 
-17 SRDGRTSEPG
+17 TSI
-27 LATALF
+27 
-33 PRNLDSVQKLFVIL
+33 SVQKLFVTF
-47 AVLFALLLPTAAR
+47 AVLFALLLPSAAR
-60 AQTAPEA
+60 AQTPED
-67 PGAAP
+67 PGANGAAGLN
-72 TAAPLPQSEAELA
+72 TAPLPQSEGELA
-85 RGLPILRIVVAGNRR
+85 RGLPILRIVVTGNRR
-100 ITPEDVVTY
+100 ITPEDVLSY

-129 LYASGF
+129 LYGSGF
-135 FDDIEVDLERLQEGV
+135 FDDIEVDLERLQDGV
-150 VLRFVVRERP
+150 ILRFLVRERP
-160 SVNAVTFEGNS
+160 SVNAVTFEGNT
-171 EIDKDDLKEG
+171 EIEKDDLRDG

-202 RDMYAEKGYFLAEVG
+202 RDMYAEKGFFLAEVE

-250 ESISTDELRSL
+250 ESIPTEELRSL
-261 MFIGNPGLLAF
+261 MFIGNPGIFAF

-296 RGFLAVSVSTPRV
+296 RGFLAVAVSTPRV

-319 IAITIDE
+319 IVITIEE
-326 GPRYKIRQLRVY
+326 GPRYKIRQLRVF
-338 ERGEGGKEVEP
+338 ERGEGGKEVDP

-357 MMVRAKA
+357 MMVRAKS

-378 AIRTLYR
+378 AIRTMYR
-385 DNGYANVDANPQTQL
+385 DHGYANVDANPQTQL

-406 VDVFVPVERGPL
+406 VDVVVPVDRGPL
-418 VHFERIEVRGNGKT
+418 VHFERIEMRGNAKT
-432 RDKVIRRELEVYEG
+432 RDKVIRRELEVFEG
-446 GQFHETKLDKS
+446 GLFNETKLERS

-539 VNIHFFEPYFLDS
+539 INLHFFEPYFLDS
-552 KFNASIDLYDQQ
+552 KFNASIDLYNQQ

-570 AQASLGGGLTFGY
+570 AQASVGGGLTFGY
-583 PLIEPELYA
+583 PLIAPQLYA
-592 SLSYTGEQDTVS
+592 NVTYTGEMDTVS
-604 TDRAP
+604 TDRQP
-609 PLLGTSTSISVFQRL
+609 PLLGTSSQISVFQRL
-624 PLANLFNDGFTSSL
+624 PLANLFNDGFTSSV
-638 RPGLTYD
+638 RPGLTFD
-645 TRDNRLFPTKGV
+645 TRDNRLFPTSGI
-657 YVAASTEFAG
+657 YLAASTEFAG
-667 KYLGSENEFIRH
+667 KYLGSENEFVRH
-679 KITGRF
+679 KFTGRF
-685 YYPLFWNFVLKLNTE
+685 YYPLFWGFVAKLNTE
-700 FGHVTSPSNDGVP
+700 FGHVTSPSNKGVP
-713 IFARFFLGGI
+713 IFARFYLGGI
-723 YDLRGFD
+723 YDLRGFE

-739 LTNST
+739 LTSST
-744 DPNSLPIPNG
+744 DPNSPPISNG

-767 ELEFPIVESVGLKGV
+767 EIEFPIVESVGLKGV

-788 NAWNLEQNYCK
+788 NSWNLEQNYCR
-799 AASGIVNEVTSPC
+799 AAQGVINEETSPC
-812 FHGISSLARLR
+812 FRGLSSIRNLR

-844 YPFKPLSYEQA
+844 YPFKPLSYERA